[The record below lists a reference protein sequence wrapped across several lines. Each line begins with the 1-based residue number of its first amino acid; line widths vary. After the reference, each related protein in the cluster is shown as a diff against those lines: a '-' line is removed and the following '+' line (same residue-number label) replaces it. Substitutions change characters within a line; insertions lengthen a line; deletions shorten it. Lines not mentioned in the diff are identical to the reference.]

1 MSTKSEDLG
10 QGAADDLSALVDGE
24 LASSDV
30 GRACARWRSDPEAR
44 ATWHA
49 YQLIGDVLRSDD
61 LASAP
66 GHDSG
71 FLATFR
77 QRMAQEPVVLAP
89 TPVAPAAVPRPVAP
103 RRSLRTSVAIAAGFA
118 AVAGVLVVTQ
128 VPRSMEPSAIASVDF
143 PAVVQDAGTAVRP
156 VVVAGAAIAA
166 SPAAAGIDRHPT
178 EAEAAMVLDG
188 QFIRDARLDEYLAA
202 HKKFGGSSAP
212 GGPSG
217 FLRNATAGGR

>member
-10 QGAADDLSALVDGE
+10 QGTADDLSALVDGE

-30 GRACARWRSDPEAR
+30 DRACARWHTDPQAR

-61 LASAP
+61 LTSAP
-66 GHDSG
+66 GHDRD

-89 TPVAPAAVPRPVAP
+89 SPVVPAAAHRTIPF
-103 RRSLRTSVAIAAGFA
+103 RRSLRTSMAIAAGFV
-118 AVAGVLVVTQ
+118 AVAGILVVTQ
-128 VPRSMEPSAIASVDF
+128 VPRSAESSAVASVDL
-143 PAVVQDAGTAVRP
+143 PAAMQGAGTAVRP
-156 VVVAGAAIAA
+156 VVVAGTAVAV
-166 SPAAAGIDRHPT
+166 SGVAGVERRGT
-178 EAEAAMVLDG
+178 EGESVVLDG

-217 FLRNATAGGR
+217 FLRNAAAGGR